1 VWAQGTPI
9 DPVGDKLRGD
19 VGNSFVF
26 SLDLLASLLDVARTG
41 HAELLRPYV
50 PHVDRSLKWVE
61 DNVVESVIARPGETA
76 ASVGGGYL
84 RGWRSNHL
92 RGEGGPIMWC
102 TAQVGAAGSP
112 SSNSSRDSGRM
123 FLGMVVHSRF
133 ATLQLR
139 EGAGLVPR
147 HCDLNSVDCLF
158 AGIHRAGRNEEARV

>member
-1 VWAQGTPI
+1 
-9 DPVGDKLRGD
+9 

-50 PHVDRSLKWVE
+50 PHVDRTLKWVE

-76 ASVGGGYL
+76 SSVGGGYL

-102 TAQVGAAGSP
+102 TAQVWHRPNIPLTMQILCCTA
-112 SSNSSRDSGRM
+112 DDEK
-123 FLGMVVHSRF
+123 
-133 ATLQLR
+133 T
-139 EGAGLVPR
+139 
-147 HCDLNSVDCLF
+147 
-158 AGIHRAGRNEEARV
+158 RAGAVPPGPHPLPWLACRSSLRSRG